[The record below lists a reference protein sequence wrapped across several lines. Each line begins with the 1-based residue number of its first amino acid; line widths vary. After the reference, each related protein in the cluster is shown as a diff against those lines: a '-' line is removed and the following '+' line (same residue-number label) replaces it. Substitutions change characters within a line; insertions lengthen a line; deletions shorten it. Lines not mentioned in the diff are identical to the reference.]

1 MLLIKIISCIFNLLF
16 LVLSLAISSNA
27 VERSST
33 LSIIPLTKSAN
44 STEIIKILD
53 ERNISDN
60 LKTESSNED
69 IENDYDDEN
78 EDDDDDEDD
87 DAAAAAHRT
96 KHTRRKH
103 ISIIKRVGTTYVWDR
118 WEKWTKCS
126 NSCVQIRRRKC
137 IERKLTSLDAA
148 PVDREFYPDP
158 NNPLGCQGVIKRYRH
173 CKDEKCKANKKR
185 QRDEQCA
192 AFNRIPFKEKYFNWL
207 GYEKEHNECELFC
220 RPSGSGVFMS
230 MNQSVTDGTTC
241 GRPAVYYTHYYRR
254 KAVCVEGICRVSK
267 ALDSSKQ

>member
-1 MLLIKIISCIFNLLF
+1 MLRKI
-16 LVLSLAISSNA
+16 LSLKPQLLLVFLLALASFSYGAEFSSN
-27 VERSST
+27 V
-33 LSIIPLTKSAN
+33 KN
-44 STEIIKILD
+44 S
-53 ERNISDN
+53 
-60 LKTESSNED
+60 ESSSIANGTGILKSLSSGNQMESLRSESVEENVD
-69 IENDYDDEN
+69 IDYDEEQDDDG
-78 EDDDDDEDD
+78 DDDDDE
-87 DAAAAAHRT
+87 ATGERP
-96 KHTRRKH
+96 KHTRKKH
-103 ISIIKRVGTTYVWDR
+103 ISIIKRVGTTFTWDR

-148 PVDREFYPDP
+148 PIDREFYPEP
-158 NNPLGCQGVIKRYRH
+158 NSLTGCRGIIKRFRF

-192 AFNRIPFKEKYFNWL
+192 DFNRIPYKEKFYNWL

-220 RPSGSGVFMS
+220 RPSGSGMFVS

-254 KAVCVEGICRVSK
+254 KAVCVEGVCRVSSRRV
-267 ALDSSKQ
+267 L